1 MFKKF
6 LLLPILLATLAVAQS
21 PVPSAPKRALPIGG
35 DDDVAM
41 PEVTPN
47 PPSAVVPPPRPVKR
61 ALPLEAEDPATPPPL
76 PPLPPAIAKP
86 PVAPT
91 PKPVVAK
98 PPVAPPKPPAAAK
111 PEAKPIKRALPVGG
125 DNADEPDTPLT
136 PEAPKVPDNAK
147 PTGEDA
153 VRLQVFLDE
162 SLFGPGVI
170 DGKPGRFTE
179 LAVRSWNEVNGHPLD
194 DWTAVGAAAAK
205 AVPDPFAVAVVPDWA
220 MKWVNPNLPTKKA
233 AQAKVKRMSYRSVA
247 ELMSERYHCDVPY
260 LAELN
265 GDKKVNN
272 LKPHDTVI
280 VPNVQPFRIEDLK
293 GAAYPA
299 DEALSQRHAVVDTKL
314 NQVRIFEAAPAAL
327 RIEEATPISTAGPAP
342 ATGGN
347 RGLIASFP
355 ITPGQPKFIK
365 FGSWE
370 VKSCVELPVWRYD
383 QQLLDTGK
391 RSKDGLEIPGGPNSP
406 VGVIWNGLSVPGIGL
421 HGTSNPETI
430 GRARSAG
437 CIRLANWDAIR
448 IPTLIRP
455 GTTVEIR

>member
-6 LLLPILLATLAVAQS
+6 LLLPVLLATLAVAQS

-327 RIEEATPISTAGPAP
+327 RIEEATPDL
-342 ATGGN
+342 N
-347 RGLIASFP
+347 RRSRARHG
-355 ITPGQPKFIK
+355 GQP
-365 FGSWE
+365 
-370 VKSCVELPVWRYD
+370 R
-383 QQLLDTGK
+383 LD
-391 RSKDGLEIPGGPNSP
+391 RLVSHHPRPAQIHQVRVVGGQK
-406 VGVIWNGLSVPGIGL
+406 LR
-421 HGTSNPETI
+421 
-430 GRARSAG
+430 RAT
-437 CIRLANWDAIR
+437 RLALR
-448 IPTLIRP
+448 PTTSRHRQAQQGRP
-455 GTTVEIR
+455 GNSRRP